1 MSELTS
7 MMNIG
12 KEMAKKLTS
21 IGIESSE
28 KLIEVGAK
36 DAFLKLKQKYPNV
49 CLVHLYTL
57 EGAIQDIEFNK
68 LSEDT
73 KKELKEFSDFLKK

>member
-21 IGIESSE
+21 VGIESSE

-36 DAFLKLKQKYPNV
+36 DAFLRLKQRYPNV
-49 CLVHLYTL
+49 CPVHLYTL
-57 EGAIQDIEFNK
+57 EGQFMIQNITDFQKIR
-68 LSEDT
+68 
-73 KKELKEFSDFLKK
+73 KKN

>member
-12 KEMAKKLTS
+12 KEMAHKLTS
-21 IGIESSE
+21 VGIDSSE

-36 DAFLKLKQKYPNV
+36 EAFLKLKE
-49 CLVHLYTL
+49 T
-57 EGAIQDIEFNK
+57 
-68 LSEDT
+68 
-73 KKELKEFSDFLKK
+73 SDFLKR